1 MQIRCQRCGHMFTL
15 SRQTVVAALEETEKS
30 RAEHYGVECPKCRHR
45 VKVPV
50 KDLKRA
56 RPQ

>member
-1 MQIRCQRCGHMFTL
+1 MFTL
-15 SRQTVVAALEETEKS
+15 GREAVLAAIEELEQTKAA
-30 RAEHYGVECPKCRHR
+30 HYGVECPKCRHR

-56 RPQ
+56 QPK